1 MHPQLWKSRHLWTTV
16 TSHIQYLN
24 DYLILYENYNFLV
37 NDHTH
42 RRLKRSPILKK
53 LFRGRNGGNTN
64 QNVYNYHQY
73 QYNPQ
78 PGYRDQQYFG
88 HPPLNNYYPPIQ
100 QQSSA
105 SASAGT
111 IGSGNMQASFS
122 SASASVGSSYV
133 GGRLMSK

>member
-1 MHPQLWKSRHLWTTV
+1 MKLLSLYFVILVFCSILELLHASTIME
-16 TSHIQYLN
+16 IQTFM
-24 DYLILYENYNFLV
+24 DDV